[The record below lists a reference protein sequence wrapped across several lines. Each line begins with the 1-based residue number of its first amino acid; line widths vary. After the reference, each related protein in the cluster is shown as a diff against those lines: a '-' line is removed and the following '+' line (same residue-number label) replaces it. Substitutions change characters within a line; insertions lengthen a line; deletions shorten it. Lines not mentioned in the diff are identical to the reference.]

1 MRTVF
6 FNLSAHDVG
15 LDDSLLWETALC
27 VVGWLEA
34 PLPLSH

>member
-15 LDDSLLWETALC
+15 LDNSLLWATALC
-27 VVGWLEA
+27 VWGG
-34 PLPLSH
+34 